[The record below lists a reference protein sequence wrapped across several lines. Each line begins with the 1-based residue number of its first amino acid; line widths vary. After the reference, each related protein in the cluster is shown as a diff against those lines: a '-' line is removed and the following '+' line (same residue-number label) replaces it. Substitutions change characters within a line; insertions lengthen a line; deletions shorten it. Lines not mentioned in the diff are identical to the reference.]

1 MAEEQ
6 WAPRPLTD
14 EVAILDISAI
24 PNVAIPDKAVPNLGT
39 VHSTPVVWARIV
51 TEV

>member
-24 PNVAIPDKAVPNLGT
+24 PDVAIPDKAVPNLGA
-39 VHSTPVVWARIV
+39 VQSTPVAWTRVV